1 MASNLQILHDLGLI
15 YPRNLLFGYLNV
27 NSLRNKITD
36 LRKNMPYVQ
45 LDYFALIKTKI
56 IESFLSA
63 RFNIS
68 DSEIRTRRDSK
79 GKWGVVIDYMK
90 TGKICKIKKEFERAI
105 SESICSEM
113 ITSKNHCGFE

>member
-1 MASNLQILHDLGLI
+1 
-15 YPRNLLFGYLNV
+15 
-27 NSLRNKITD
+27 
-36 LRKNMPYVQ
+36 MPYVQ

-68 DSEIRTRRDSK
+68 DYKIRTRRDSK

-90 TGKICKIKKEFERAI
+90 TGKICKIKKEFEGAI